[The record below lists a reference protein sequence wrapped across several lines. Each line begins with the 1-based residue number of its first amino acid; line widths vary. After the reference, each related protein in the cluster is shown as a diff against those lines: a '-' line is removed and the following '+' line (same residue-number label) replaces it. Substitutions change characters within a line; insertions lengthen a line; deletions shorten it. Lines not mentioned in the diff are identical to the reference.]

1 MTDAATRMPSFMT
14 APGETDVLFV
24 LVGIFLL
31 VAVFLLGVFYFK
43 LHALPERMAHAN
55 NRIQYQVVAVLALL
69 GLLTHNNLFWIAALL
84 LATIQLPDLMG
95 KLTSMAASLER
106 MAAAGNPATAE
117 PAPAASD
124 SEPPAAPRPDA
135 AAPAAPATRKEG

>member
-1 MTDAATRMPSFMT
+1 MTSATATMPFFMT

-24 LVGIFLL
+24 LVGVSVL
-31 VAVFLLGVFYFK
+31 VAVFALGVFYFK
-43 LHALPERMAHAN
+43 LHALPERLAHAN

-95 KLTSMAASLER
+95 KLASMAQSLEQ
-106 MAAAGNPATAE
+106 MAAATGSPPSAE
-117 PAPAASD
+117 DRSPPDEQPGADPAPG
-124 SEPPAAPRPDA
+124 
-135 AAPAAPATRKEG
+135 KEG